1 MHHTNDISNNPSN
14 PTLNNV
20 SKINLKKHKRNSR
33 IQNTV
38 LGLLL
43 LAALPLSA
51 CSGKTSSNKEE
62 KKSAENESN
71 YTDEQE
77 IRSENESE
85 LESETDELQTLY
97 REDDD
102 GNPVEGWLTDN
113 DGTVGYCQNGYLLTG
128 YQMIDGSRY
137 LFTDDGDMR
146 TGSYTDENGDKYC
159 FTDDGRQ
166 YFCSTVKCED
176 GYYYYFGEDGKAVT
190 GDFTFSDGS
199 TGMTDA
205 DGHVYVGCHRIGDL
219 VYDFTSQGK
228 LRHTV
233 DATRPMVALTY
244 DDGPS
249 TQNTQIILDSL
260 TANGA
265 YATFFVLG
273 RNVERCADIIQNIEA
288 SGSEIG
294 NHTYNHYKITNMDAQ
309 VTDQE
314 ISSTSSY
321 VQMITGNRPSI
332 MRPPTGATDDVS
344 CANVAAVDDGYP
356 LIMWCVDTVD
366 WQHHDVATT
375 CDIIRSK
382 VKDGAIVLMHDMEA
396 SSAQASQIMIPEL
409 VAAGYE
415 LVTVSEMA
423 AARGG
428 MVPGQ
433 VYNYFDPALGQT
445 QAETEIQP
453 VTNTS
458 TSVETQAQPDESET
472 LTQTQSQES
481 QTSQAAE
488 SAPDTTPESAV
499 SENTVS
505 ESSDTTD
512 SASNS
517 SDDSL
522 SIIFPWAQ

>member
-1 MHHTNDISNNPSN
+1 MHHTNDISNYHSNDNPN
-14 PTLNNV
+14 AGKKRP
-20 SKINLKKHKRNSR
+20 SKKRA
-33 IQNTV
+33 IQKTV

-43 LAALPLSA
+43 SAVLPLSA
-51 CSGKTSSNKEE
+51 CSGNALSNNN
-62 KKSAENESN
+62 KSAENGSGYAN
-71 YTDEQE
+71 EQE
-77 IRSENESE
+77 ISSGEASE
-85 LESETDELQTLY
+85 LESETDELQALY
-97 REDDD
+97 REDAD
-102 GNPVEGWLTDN
+102 GNPVEGWLTDD

-166 YFCSTVKCED
+166 YFDSTVKCED
-176 GYYYYFGEDGKAVT
+176 GYYYFGNDGKAVT
-190 GDFTFSDGS
+190 GNFTFSDGS

-249 TQNTQIILDSL
+249 TQNTQIILDTL

-409 VAAGYE
+409 IAAGYE

-428 MVPGQ
+428 MVVGQ

-453 VTNTS
+453 VTDNQTD
-458 TSVETQAQPDESET
+458 TTAPTETQMQTET
-472 LTQTQSQES
+472 DAPVKTQSQVDEQAQEETQS
-481 QTSQAAE
+481 QATTSQ
-488 SAPDTTPESAV
+488 
-499 SENTVS
+499 
-505 ESSDTTD
+505 SSDAD
-512 SASNS
+512 S
-517 SDDSL
+517 SDDRISV
-522 SIIFPWAQ
+522 IFPWEK

>member
-1 MHHTNDISNNPSN
+1 MHNITKRGQLKKLALALGLSGTFFLNACTSNAPSN
-14 PTLNNV
+14 QTIVTSTDDYEAN
-20 SKINLKKHKRNSR
+20 
-33 IQNTV
+33 
-38 LGLLL
+38 
-43 LAALPLSA
+43 LAA
-51 CSGKTSSNKEE
+51 
-62 KKSAENESN
+62 
-71 YTDEQE
+71 
-77 IRSENESE
+77 NESE
-85 LESETDELQTLY
+85 SFYETESETFDREALY
-97 REDDD
+97 RTDDD
-102 GNPVEGWLTDN
+102 NKPAEGWITN
-113 DGTVGYCQNGYLLTG
+113 ADGTMGYCQNGYLLTG
-128 YQMIDGSRY
+128 YQMIDDSRY
-137 LFTDDGDMR
+137 LFSDDGIMQ
-146 TGSYTDENGDKYC
+146 TGRYTDENGDTYC

-166 YFCSTVKCED
+166 YFCSTVKCDD

-190 GDFTFSDGS
+190 GNFTFPDGA
-199 TGMTDA
+199 TGMTDEN
-205 DGHVYVGCHRIGDL
+205 GHVYVGCHRIGDL

-233 DATRPMVALTY
+233 DATKPMVALTY

-249 TQNTQIILDSL
+249 TQNTQIILDTL

-273 RNVERCADIIQNIEA
+273 RNVERCADIIQNIEN

-321 VQMITGNRPSI
+321 VQMITGNRPCI

-356 LIMWCVDTVD
+356 LIMWCVDTID
-366 WQHHDVATT
+366 WQHHDV
-375 CDIIRSK
+375 
-382 VKDGAIVLMHDMEA
+382 
-396 SSAQASQIMIPEL
+396 QASQIIIPEL
-409 VAAGYE
+409 IAAGYE

-445 QAETEIQP
+445 QEAAEIQP
-453 VTNTS
+453 ETNTS
-458 TSVETQAQPDESET
+458 AETQVQQDETET
-472 LTQTQSQES
+472 LAQTQPQDSQSTQSSES
-481 QTSQAAE
+481 IPDITSE
-488 SAPDTTPESAV
+488 SAALENSDTTPPA
-499 SENTVS
+499 
-505 ESSDTTD
+505 SS
-512 SASNS
+512 S

-522 SIIFPWAQ
+522 SIIFPWAK

>member
-1 MHHTNDISNNPSN
+1 MC
-14 PTLNNV
+14 PT
-20 SKINLKKHKRNSR
+20 KDTRKRNFKKVVSC
-33 IQNTV
+33 
-38 LGLLL
+38 LMLS
-43 LAALPLSA
+43 AALFLSA
-51 CSGKTSSNKEE
+51 CGKKVPSNNTAEHASDDFVE
-62 KKSAENESN
+62 NQSIELNSNEDSEDADASAEANNEM
-71 YTDEQE
+71 
-77 IRSENESE
+77 ESE
-85 LESETDELQTLY
+85 SESVDLQALY
-97 REDDD
+97 REDADR
-102 GNPVEGWLTDN
+102 NPVEGWLTDD
-113 DGTVGYCQNGYLLTG
+113 DGTVGYCENGYLLTG
-128 YQMIDGSRY
+128 YHIIDGFRY

-159 FTDDGRQ
+159 FTDDGKQ
-166 YFCSTVKCED
+166 YLCTTMKCED

-190 GDFTFSDGS
+190 GDFSFSDGS
-199 TGMTDA
+199 IGKA
-205 DGHVYVGCHRIGDL
+205 DENGHLYVGCHRIGDL

-228 LRHTV
+228 LRHTI

-249 TQNTQIILDSL
+249 TQNTQVILDTL

-273 RNVERCADIIQNIEA
+273 RNVNRCADIIQNIEN

-321 VQMITGNRPSI
+321 VQMITGNRPRI

-344 CANVAAVDDGYP
+344 CANVAAVDEGYP
-356 LIMWCVDTVD
+356 LIMWCIDTVD
-366 WQHHDVATT
+366 WQHHDAATT
-375 CDIIRSK
+375 CETIRSQ
-382 VKDGAIVLMHDMEA
+382 VKDGAIILMHDMEK
-396 SSAQASQIMIPEL
+396 SSAQASQITIPEL

-453 VTNTS
+453 VTNAS
-458 TSVETQAQPDESET
+458 TKTQVQQDKTESES
-472 LTQTQSQES
+472 QTQSQD
-481 QTSQAAE
+481 SQAAE
-488 SAPDTTPESAV
+488 SVPDTMTESTA
-499 SENTVS
+499 SE
-505 ESSDTTD
+505 DTDTAALTN
-512 SASNS
+512 SS
-517 SDDSL
+517 SDDNL

>member
-1 MHHTNDISNNPSN
+1 MHHTNDTDTAKRNFKKIAPCLMLSAALFLSACGTKAPSN
-14 PTLNNV
+14 P
-20 SKINLKKHKRNSR
+20 
-33 IQNTV
+33 
-38 LGLLL
+38 
-43 LAALPLSA
+43 
-51 CSGKTSSNKEE
+51 GKDTST
-62 KKSAENESN
+62 ENESN
-71 YTDEQE
+71 YTNEQE
-77 IRSENESE
+77 ISGEYESE
-85 LESETDELQTLY
+85 FESESESKTADLQALY
-97 REDDD
+97 RKDAD
-102 GNPVEGWLTDN
+102 GNPFEGWFTQD
-113 DGTVGYCQNGYLLTG
+113 TFTGYCQNGYLLTG

-137 LFTDDGDMR
+137 LFLDDGSMQ

-176 GYYYYFGEDGKAVT
+176 GYYYYFGDDGKAVT

-233 DATRPMVALTY
+233 DATKPMVALTY

-249 TQNTQIILDSL
+249 TQNTQIILDTL

-321 VQMITGNRPSI
+321 VQMITGNRPCI

-356 LIMWCVDTVD
+356 LIMWCVDTID

-375 CDIIRSK
+375 CDTIRSK

-409 VAAGYE
+409 IAAGYE

-453 VTNTS
+453 EVQPETEAPT
-458 TSVETQAQPDESET
+458 ETQMQTMTEAPAET
-472 LTQTQSQES
+472 NEQNSNES
-481 QTSQAAE
+481 QTETTSQ
-488 SAPDTTPESAV
+488 PETDGQ
-499 SENTVS
+499 SEAN
-505 ESSDTTD
+505 D
-512 SASNS
+512 
-517 SDDSL
+517 SDDTL
-522 SIIFPWAQ
+522 TIIFPWAN

>member
-1 MHHTNDISNNPSN
+1 MHNITKRDQLKKLALALGLSGTFFLNACTSNAPSN
-14 PTLNNV
+14 QTIVTSTDDYEAN
-20 SKINLKKHKRNSR
+20 
-33 IQNTV
+33 
-38 LGLLL
+38 
-43 LAALPLSA
+43 LAA
-51 CSGKTSSNKEE
+51 
-62 KKSAENESN
+62 
-71 YTDEQE
+71 
-77 IRSENESE
+77 NESE
-85 LESETDELQTLY
+85 SFYETESETFDREALY
-97 REDDD
+97 RTDDD
-102 GNPVEGWLTDN
+102 NKPAEGWITN
-113 DGTVGYCQNGYLLTG
+113 ADGTMGYCQNGYLLTG
-128 YQMIDGSRY
+128 YQMIDDSRY
-137 LFTDDGDMR
+137 LFSDDGIMQ
-146 TGSYTDENGDKYC
+146 TGRYTDEN
-159 FTDDGRQ
+159 
-166 YFCSTVKCED
+166 
-176 GYYYYFGEDGKAVT
+176 
-190 GDFTFSDGS
+190 
-199 TGMTDA
+199 
-205 DGHVYVGCHRIGDL
+205 GHVYVGCHRIGDL

-233 DATRPMVALTY
+233 DATKPMVALTY

-249 TQNTQIILDSL
+249 TQNTQIILDTL

-273 RNVERCADIIQNIEA
+273 RNVERCADIIQNIEN

-321 VQMITGNRPSI
+321 VQMITGNRPCI

-356 LIMWCVDTVD
+356 LIMWCVDTID

-375 CDIIRSK
+375 CDTIRSK

-396 SSAQASQIMIPEL
+396 SSAQASQIIIPEL
-409 VAAGYE
+409 IAAGYE

-445 QAETEIQP
+445 QEAAEIQP
-453 VTNTS
+453 ETNTS
-458 TSVETQAQPDESET
+458 AETQVQQDETET
-472 LTQTQSQES
+472 LAQTQPQDSQSTQSSES
-481 QTSQAAE
+481 IPDITSE
-488 SAPDTTPESAV
+488 SAALENSDTTPPA
-499 SENTVS
+499 
-505 ESSDTTD
+505 SS
-512 SASNS
+512 S

-522 SIIFPWAQ
+522 SIIFPWAK

>member
-1 MHHTNDISNNPSN
+1 MYHTKDDRKQIFKKITLCLTLSASFFLGACGKKAPSNDSAKHASDHFIENPSSESTSN
-14 PTLNNV
+14 EDEDAKTD
-20 SKINLKKHKRNSR
+20 SKM
-33 IQNTV
+33 
-38 LGLLL
+38 
-43 LAALPLSA
+43 
-51 CSGKTSSNKEE
+51 
-62 KKSAENESN
+62 
-71 YTDEQE
+71 
-77 IRSENESE
+77 ESE
-85 LESETDELQTLY
+85 LESEPNELQALY

-102 GNPVEGWLTDN
+102 GNPVEGWLTDD
-113 DGTVGYCQNGYLLTG
+113 DGTVGYCQNGYLMTG

-137 LFTDDGDMR
+137 LFTEDGDMR

-176 GYYYYFGEDGKAVT
+176 GYYYYFGDDGKAVT

-249 TQNTQIILDSL
+249 TQNTQIILDTL

-375 CDIIRSK
+375 CDTIRSK
-382 VKDGAIVLMHDMEA
+382 VKDGAIILMHDMEA

-428 MVPGQ
+428 MVAGQ

-458 TSVETQAQPDESET
+458 ANTSTSLETQVQQSEAESQ
-472 LTQTQSQES
+472 LQTQPQEAQS
-481 QTSQAAE
+481 TPAAE
-488 SAPDTTPESAV
+488 SAPNTTPESTAF
-499 SENTVS
+499 
-505 ESSDTTD
+505 ESSDTTN

>member
-1 MHHTNDISNNPSN
+1 MFHTRNIEKHIFK
-14 PTLNNV
+14 
-20 SKINLKKHKRNSR
+20 KI
-33 IQNTV
+33 
-38 LGLLL
+38 
-43 LAALPLSA
+43 ALCLMLSTSLSLSA
-51 CSGKTSSNKEE
+51 CGKKIPLDNTSEYASDHFVENQSAKSDSNEDAHDE
-62 KKSAENESN
+62 TNNE
-71 YTDEQE
+71 
-77 IRSENESE
+77 IES
-85 LESETDELQTLY
+85 ESETVDLQTLY

-102 GNPVEGWLTDN
+102 GNPVEGWLTND

-137 LFTDDGDMR
+137 LFLDDGSMQ

-190 GDFTFSDGS
+190 GDFSFSDGS
-199 TGMTDA
+199 IGKA
-205 DGHVYVGCHRIGDL
+205 DENGHLYVGCHRIGDL

-233 DATRPMVALTY
+233 DATKPMVALTY

-249 TQNTQIILDSL
+249 TKNTQVILDTL

-273 RNVERCADIIQNIEA
+273 RNVERCADIIQNIEN

-332 MRPPTGATDDVS
+332 MRPPTGATDDIS

-356 LIMWCVDTVD
+356 LILWNIDTVD

-375 CDIIRSK
+375 CEKIRSQ
-382 VKDGAIVLMHDMEA
+382 VKDGAIVLMHDMEE
-396 SSAQASQIMIPEL
+396 SSAQASQIIIPEL
-409 VAAGYE
+409 IAAGYE

-428 MVPGQ
+428 MLSGHI
-433 VYNYFDPALGQT
+433 YNYFDPALGQT
-445 QAETEIQP
+445 QETTEIQP
-453 VTNTS
+453 ITENQATTDGQTETAEQTGNEILTETEVQPETTVQNES
-458 TSVETQAQPDESET
+458 TDQSRTDIASEAQSDES
-472 LTQTQSQES
+472 
-481 QTSQAAE
+481 QA
-488 SAPDTTPESAV
+488 
-499 SENTVS
+499 
-505 ESSDTTD
+505 SS
-512 SASNS
+512 SNS
-517 SDDSL
+517 NDSDDAL
-522 SIIFPWAQ
+522 TIIFPWTN

>member
-1 MHHTNDISNNPSN
+1 MYHTKENFHFNPCKH
-14 PTLNNV
+14 P
-20 SKINLKKHKRNSR
+20 SKNKFQKI
-33 IQNTV
+33 V
-38 LGLLL
+38 LCLLL
-43 LAALPLSA
+43 SATLPLSA
-51 CSGKTSSNKEE
+51 CGPNKAN
-62 KKSAENESN
+62 SAQESNESTISEESS
-71 YTDEQE
+71 TDFTV
-77 IRSENESE
+77 ES
-85 LESETDELQTLY
+85 ESETSNKQTLY
-97 REDDD
+97 REDAD
-102 GNPVEGWLTDN
+102 GNPVEGWLTDS
-113 DGTVGYCQNGYLLTG
+113 DGTVGYCQDGYLLTG
-128 YQMIDGSRY
+128 YQMIDDYRY
-137 LFTDDGDMR
+137 LFTDDGAMI
-146 TGSYTDENGDKYC
+146 TGSYVDENGDRYC
-159 FTDDGRQ
+159 FTEDGKQ
-166 YFCSTVKCED
+166 YFCSTVKCAD

-190 GDFTFSDGS
+190 GNFTFSDGS
-199 TGMTDA
+199 TGMTDEN
-205 DGHVYVGCHRIGDL
+205 GHVYVGCHRIGDL

-249 TQNTQIILDSL
+249 TANTQIILDTL

-273 RNVERCADIIQNIEA
+273 RNVERCADLIQNIEN

-321 VQMITGNRPSI
+321 VQMITGNRPCI
-332 MRPPTGATDDVS
+332 MRPPTGATDDIS

-409 VAAGYE
+409 IAAGYE

-428 MVPGQ
+428 MVAGQ

-445 QAETEIQP
+445 QAETIPASVEETQMPSI
-453 VTNTS
+453 TE
-458 TSVETQAQPDESET
+458 TSVETSAVEEI
-472 LTQTQSQES
+472 ES
-481 QTSQAAE
+481 QSKETEQTS
-488 SAPDTTPESAV
+488 SPDTTSSETTNTSAA
-499 SENTVS
+499 
-505 ESSDTTD
+505 SSDSNND
-512 SASNS
+512 NS
-517 SDDSL
+517 SNETL
-522 SIIFPWAQ
+522 SVIFPWAN

>member
-1 MHHTNDISNNPSN
+1 MHDTNDISNTPSN
-14 PTLNNV
+14 PTLNNT
-20 SKINLKKHKRNSR
+20 SKKISKGHGRKRMTKK
-33 IQNTV
+33 TV
-38 LGLLL
+38 LSLLL
-43 LAALPLSA
+43 CAVLPLSA
-51 CSGKTSSNKEE
+51 CSGNAPSNKGNDASDP
-62 KKSAENESN
+62 SAENESS
-71 YTDEQE
+71 YTNASE
-77 IRSENESE
+77 ISSEESSE
-85 LESETDELQTLY
+85 LESEIADLQALY

-102 GNPVEGWLTDN
+102 GNPVEGWLTDD

-205 DGHVYVGCHRIGDL
+205 DGHVYIGCHRIGDL

-249 TQNTQIILDSL
+249 TQNTQIILDTL

-321 VQMITGNRPSI
+321 VQMITGNRPCI

-356 LIMWCVDTVD
+356 LIMWCVDTID

-375 CDIIRSK
+375 CDTIRSK

-409 VAAGYE
+409 IAAGYE

-445 QAETEIQP
+445 QESTEVQPVVESQAETESQTETQMQNETEVQTETQTLTETEAQTETQMQTVAESP
-453 VTNTS
+453 A
-458 TSVETQAQPDESET
+458 ETQAQTET
-472 LTQTQSQES
+472 D
-481 QTSQAAE
+481 
-488 SAPDTTPESAV
+488 DTIT
-499 SENTVS
+499 
-505 ESSDTTD
+505 
-512 SASNS
+512 
-517 SDDSL
+517 
-522 SIIFPWAQ
+522 IIFPWAN

>member
-1 MHHTNDISNNPSN
+1 MHNNTKRGQLKKLALALGLSGTFFLNACTSNAPSN
-14 PTLNNV
+14 QTIVTSTDDYEAN
-20 SKINLKKHKRNSR
+20 
-33 IQNTV
+33 
-38 LGLLL
+38 
-43 LAALPLSA
+43 LAA
-51 CSGKTSSNKEE
+51 
-62 KKSAENESN
+62 
-71 YTDEQE
+71 
-77 IRSENESE
+77 NESE
-85 LESETDELQTLY
+85 SFYETESETFDREALY
-97 REDDD
+97 RTDDD
-102 GNPVEGWLTDN
+102 NKPAEGWITN
-113 DGTVGYCQNGYLLTG
+113 ADGTMGYCQNGYLLTG
-128 YQMIDGSRY
+128 YQMIDDSRY
-137 LFTDDGDMR
+137 LFSDDGIMQ
-146 TGSYTDENGDKYC
+146 TGRYTDEN
-159 FTDDGRQ
+159 
-166 YFCSTVKCED
+166 
-176 GYYYYFGEDGKAVT
+176 
-190 GDFTFSDGS
+190 
-199 TGMTDA
+199 
-205 DGHVYVGCHRIGDL
+205 GHVYVGCHRIGDL

-233 DATRPMVALTY
+233 DATKPMVALTY

-249 TQNTQIILDSL
+249 TQNTQIILDTL

-273 RNVERCADIIQNIEA
+273 RNVERCADIIQNIEN

-321 VQMITGNRPSI
+321 VQMITGNRPCI

-356 LIMWCVDTVD
+356 LIMWCVDTID

-375 CDIIRSK
+375 CDTIRSK

-396 SSAQASQIMIPEL
+396 SSAQASQIIIPEL
-409 VAAGYE
+409 IAAGYE

-445 QAETEIQP
+445 QEAAEIQP
-453 VTNTS
+453 ETNTS
-458 TSVETQAQPDESET
+458 AETQVQQDETET
-472 LTQTQSQES
+472 LAQTQPQDSQSTQSSES
-481 QTSQAAE
+481 IPDITSE
-488 SAPDTTPESAV
+488 SAALENSDTTPPA
-499 SENTVS
+499 
-505 ESSDTTD
+505 SS
-512 SASNS
+512 S

-522 SIIFPWAQ
+522 SIIFPWAK

>member
-1 MHHTNDISNNPSN
+1 MCHTKDTRKQNFKKV
-14 PTLNNV
+14 V
-20 SKINLKKHKRNSR
+20 SCLMLS
-33 IQNTV
+33 
-38 LGLLL
+38 
-43 LAALPLSA
+43 AALSLSA
-51 CSGKTSSNKEE
+51 CGKKVPSDNAAEHASDGFIENQSDEANSNKDADA
-62 KKSAENESN
+62 KAN
-71 YTDEQE
+71 
-77 IRSENESE
+77 SEMESE
-85 LESETDELQTLY
+85 SESESVDLQTLY
-97 REDDD
+97 REDAA
-102 GNPVEGWLTDN
+102 GNPVEGWLTDD
-113 DGTVGYCQNGYLLTG
+113 DGTVGYCENGYLLTG
-128 YQMIDGSRY
+128 YHIIDGFRY

-159 FTDDGRQ
+159 FTDDGKQ
-166 YFCSTVKCED
+166 YLCTTMKCDD

-190 GDFTFSDGS
+190 GDFSFSDGS
-199 TGMTDA
+199 IGKA
-205 DGHVYVGCHRIGDL
+205 DENGHLYVGCHRIGDL

-228 LRHTV
+228 LRHTI

-249 TQNTQIILDSL
+249 TQNTQVILDTL

-273 RNVERCADIIQNIEA
+273 RNVNRCADIIQNIEN

-321 VQMITGNRPSI
+321 VQMITGNRPRI

-344 CANVAAVDDGYP
+344 CANVAAVDEGYP
-356 LIMWCVDTVD
+356 LILWSIDTVD

-375 CDIIRSK
+375 CETIRSQ
-382 VKDGAIVLMHDMEA
+382 VKDGAIILMHDMEE
-396 SSAQASQIMIPEL
+396 SSAQASQIIIPEL

-428 MVPGQ
+428 MVSGHI
-433 VYNYFDPALGQT
+433 YNYFDPALGQT
-445 QAETEIQP
+445 QESTEIQP
-453 VTNTS
+453 VTDNQAETQPQQSDTESESQTQPQNSQIAESVPDTMTESTSSEDTDTTTS
-458 TSVETQAQPDESET
+458 TSS
-472 LTQTQSQES
+472 
-481 QTSQAAE
+481 
-488 SAPDTTPESAV
+488 
-499 SENTVS
+499 
-505 ESSDTTD
+505 SSD
-512 SASNS
+512 S
-517 SDDSL
+517 SL

>member
-1 MHHTNDISNNPSN
+1 MHNIT
-14 PTLNNV
+14 
-20 SKINLKKHKRNSR
+20 KRGQLKKLALA
-33 IQNTV
+33 
-38 LGLLL
+38 LGLSGTFF
-43 LAALPLSA
+43 LSA
-51 CSGKTSSNKEE
+51 CTSNAPSDKTVVTSTDDYEASTTI
-62 KKSAENESN
+62 NESKSF
-71 YTDEQE
+71 DET
-77 IRSENESE
+77 
-85 LESETDELQTLY
+85 ESETFGKEALY
-97 REDDD
+97 RTDDD
-102 GNPVEGWLTDN
+102 NKPAEGWITN
-113 DGTVGYCQNGYLLTG
+113 ADGTMGYCQNGYLLTG
-128 YQMIDGSRY
+128 YQMIDDSRY
-137 LFTDDGDMR
+137 LFSDDGIMQ
-146 TGSYTDENGDKYC
+146 TGRYTDENGDTYC

-166 YFCSTVKCED
+166 YFCSTVKCDD

-190 GDFTFSDGS
+190 GNFTFPDGA
-199 TGMTDA
+199 TGMTDEN
-205 DGHVYVGCHRIGDL
+205 GHVYVGCHRIGDL

-233 DATRPMVALTY
+233 DATKPMVALTY

-249 TQNTQIILDSL
+249 TQNTQIILDTL

-273 RNVERCADIIQNIEA
+273 RNVERCADIIQNIEN

-321 VQMITGNRPSI
+321 VQMITGNRPCI

-356 LIMWCVDTVD
+356 LIMWCVDTID

-409 VAAGYE
+409 IAAGYE

-445 QAETEIQP
+445 QEATKIQPETDTSAETQVQQSE
-453 VTNTS
+453 
-458 TSVETQAQPDESET
+458 VETQAPT
-472 LTQTQSQES
+472 AGQSQSENQTEGS
-481 QTSQAAE
+481 QTAE
-488 SAPDTTPESAV
+488 SAPDIT
-499 SENTVS
+499 
-505 ESSDTTD
+505 
-512 SASNS
+512 SASSS

-522 SIIFPWAQ
+522 SIIFPWAK

>member
-1 MHHTNDISNNPSN
+1 MYHTNDPMYSNLYPY
-14 PTLNNV
+14 LMR
-20 SKINLKKHKRNSR
+20 NLKSIKKTH
-33 IQNTV
+33 
-38 LGLLL
+38 LLKKFSL
-43 LAALPLSA
+43 CLMLSATLPLSA
-51 CSGKTSSNKEE
+51 CGSNKVNSTQTSNETIVSEE
-62 KKSAENESN
+62 SS
-71 YTDEQE
+71 TDSTVEG
-77 IRSENESE
+77 
-85 LESETDELQTLY
+85 ESETSNQQALY
-97 REDDD
+97 REDAD
-102 GNPVEGWLTDN
+102 GNPVEGWITDS
-113 DGTVGYCQNGYLLTG
+113 DGTVGYCQDGYLLTG

-137 LFTDDGDMR
+137 LFTDDGDMI
-146 TGSYTDENGDKYC
+146 TGSYVDENGDRYC
-159 FTDDGRQ
+159 FTEDGRQ

-176 GYYYYFGEDGKAVT
+176 GYYYYFGEDGKSVT

-199 TGMTDA
+199 TGMTDEN
-205 DGHVYVGCHRIGDL
+205 GHVYVGCHRIGDL

-249 TQNTQIILDSL
+249 TANTQIILDTL

-273 RNVERCADIIQNIEA
+273 RNVERCADLIQNIEN

-321 VQMITGNRPSI
+321 VQMITGNRPCI

-409 VAAGYE
+409 IAAGYE

-428 MVPGQ
+428 MVAGQ
-433 VYNYFDPALGQT
+433 IYNYFDPALGQT
-445 QAETEIQP
+445 QAETTPASIEETQMPSI
-453 VTNTS
+453 TE
-458 TSVETQAQPDESET
+458 TSVETSAEAETQADTIAPSQSVDQPS
-472 LTQTQSQES
+472 S
-481 QTSQAAE
+481 
-488 SAPDTTPESAV
+488 PDTTSSETTNTSAV
-499 SENTVS
+499 S
-505 ESSDTTD
+505 SDSNND
-512 SASNS
+512 NS
-517 SDDSL
+517 SDETL
-522 SIIFPWAQ
+522 PIIFPWAN